1 MLLFGCRLPNHAIS
15 GSGVLQFQPAEHGS
29 KRPGRASVIVNL
41 GATVVALLVNGVAY
55 AMILFLMSV
64 GLTIT
69 LGVMRIA
76 NLAHCG
82 FAMFGGYLA
91 FGLIATGHFG
101 LFTALPLAVIGT
113 MLLGAVL
120 ERSVYRWVYGTGQLG
135 QILMTLG
142 LVFIFVASGNLFLGS
157 DLHAIPLPD
166 WLSQVWIWGAIAISA
181 YRVFI
186 IAVSVA
192 IAGICW
198 AILEFTDFG
207 AKLRAAVDNPRMARC
222 IGIDVPLVFSITFS
236 VGCGLAGA
244 AGVLATQ
251 IMPLEPWY
259 AFEYLVPLLMVVAV
273 GGLGSLKGSFYAALM
288 LGVVDTFG
296 RYFIPAA
303 GAFIIYFA
311 VVALLLWRP
320 RGVFARGTA

>member
-1 MLLFGCRLPNHAIS
+1 
-15 GSGVLQFQPAEHGS
+15 VLKLA
-29 KRPGRASVIVNL
+29 
-41 GATVVALLVNGVAY
+41 ATFVALLVDGVAY

-76 NLAHCG
+76 NLAHCA
-82 FAMFGGYLA
+82 FAMIGGYMA
-91 FGLIATGHFG
+91 FALVSSGYFS
-101 LFTALPLAVIGT
+101 LFTALPLAVAGT
-113 MLLGAVL
+113 MILGAL
-120 ERSVYRWVYGTGQLG
+120 AERSVYRWVYTTGQLG

-142 LVFIFVASGNLFLGS
+142 LVFIVVATGNLFFGS
-157 DLHAIPLPD
+157 NLHAIGLPD
-166 WLSQVWIWGAIAISA
+166 WLNGSFSWDAIAISA
-181 YRVFI
+181 YRTFI

-192 IAGICW
+192 IAAVCW

-207 AKLRAAVDNPRMARC
+207 ARLRAAVDNPRMARC
-222 IGIDVPLVFSITFS
+222 IGIDVPRVFSITFS
-236 VGCGLAGA
+236 VGCGLAAA
-244 AGVLATQ
+244 AGVLGTQ

-288 LGVVDTFG
+288 LGIIDTFG
-296 RYFIPAA
+296 RYYLPAA
-303 GAFIIYFA
+303 GAFVIYLA

-320 RGVFARGTA
+320 QGVFARASA